1 MVGADDVVLSVIIIS
16 SVQNFL
22 FDLFFEVMLEEAVV
36 YTRQYLPDFS
46 IPGFNQTSIP
56 GFNES
61 SMTADG
67 AGLHA
72 LIEQLSLTPQLVDK
86 LSVEQLEMLNT
97 VLVAMQAA
105 G

>member
-46 IPGFNQTSIP
+46 IPGFNET
-56 GFNES
+56 

>member
-1 MVGADDVVLSVIIIS
+1 MVGADNVVLSVIIIS

-22 FDLFFEVMLEEAVV
+22 FDLFFEVLLEHAVV
-36 YTRQYLPDFS
+36 YVRRLFPDFS
-46 IPGFNQTSIP
+46 IAGLEINQTS
-56 GFNES
+56 
-61 SMTADG
+61 MTVDHAD
-67 AGLHA
+67 LPA
-72 LIEQLSLTPQLVDK
+72 LIEELAATPQVIDR